1 MAGLYPHQHGVAHNR
16 SALNTGIDTW
26 PELLQQARCQTG
38 FFGKIH
44 YATADGNQPEAPH
57 IPALAGGVGFVDQVT
72 ITIQP

>member
-26 PELLQQARCQTG
+26 PELRQQAGYQTG

-44 YATADGNQPEAPH
+44 YATGAPH
-57 IPALAGGVGFVDQVT
+57 IPALAGGLGFVDQVT